1 MLDNPIYFYNTY
13 PWSSI
18 KYSCSFLPC
27 LKGVNAAYDILMVCN
42 LNIYELAHRLL
53 SRRKSADV
61 SVLLSRSLDPN
72 KLWIYIYFLF
82 YTQVGGLV
90 QSGLLM
96 RLALLFL
103 GGSFLLYA
111 RWRIMGTGP
120 PSFTEVDNPAS
131 FAENVIL
138 RVSSL
143 FSLGFWTALLIGL
156 TL

>member
-1 MLDNPIYFYNTY
+1 MFIHKISLHG
-13 PWSSI
+13 
-18 KYSCSFLPC
+18 SFLPC
-27 LKGVNAAYDILMVCN
+27 VKGVNAAYDILMVCN
-42 LNIYELAHRLL
+42 LNIYELAHQLL

-61 SVLLSRSLDPN
+61 SDLFTRCHSLDPN
-72 KLWIYIYFLF
+72 NLWIDLYFLF
-82 YTQVGGLV
+82 STQIGGMV
-90 QSGLLM
+90 RSGLLM

-138 RVSSL
+138 RVNSP
-143 FSLGFWTALLIGL
+143 FSLGFWMALSKLKFHWYC
-156 TL
+156 TDK

>member
-1 MLDNPIYFYNTY
+1 M
-13 PWSSI
+13 
-18 KYSCSFLPC
+18 
-27 LKGVNAAYDILMVCN
+27 NAAYDILMVCN

-61 SVLLSRSLDPN
+61 SVLFRRSLDTN
-72 KLWIYIYFLF
+72 KLWIDVYFLF

-138 RVSSL
+138 RVSSP
-143 FSLGFWTALLIGL
+143 FSVGF
-156 TL
+156 